1 MKTCPNCGQ
10 TFDDSINY
18 CLADGTPLSP
28 SFPVG
33 RLTPPSFGVPS
44 PRRTSSHSSTF
55 TMAAVI
61 TVIVFMIVGA
71 AGVGAIYFLRSFS
84 GGGKPD
90 LPPYNPSPPYN
101 SANSNSSSNNQPAN
115 EPPQFAREVF
125 RFGSEGVGV
134 GQFQSIRAIAVDAE
148 GKIYVGEGERPAR
161 VQVFDPSGKF
171 ITQWTAP
178 DKDAYL
184 TKLAAD
190 RNGSVYAIQG
200 FGLVRL
206 DGATGK
212 KTADII
218 KPKFGTFN
226 HDDPLEFI
234 AEDVAVALDN
244 SVWVLVGG
252 GTFLHF
258 DSAGKLLG
266 KIKNAPKLA
275 SHDGQFKD
283 FAVDGAGNIYAVGQ
297 TECYIFK
304 FSAEGKFINRFGGK
318 RGSDRKPG
326 QCFISFNDIAVDGKG
341 RIYVTDASAVSVFDP
356 DGNVVGFFKAK
367 EAVFNPVFTDKNEL
381 WVSAGE
387 GVAKF
392 EITQ

>member
-18 CLADGTPLSP
+18 CLADGAPLSP

-33 RLTPPSFGVPS
+33 RLTPPSFSVP
-44 PRRTSSHSSTF
+44 PRRTATNRSTF
-55 TMAAVI
+55 AAAAVI
-61 TVIVFMIVGA
+61 TVIVFAIVGA

-84 GGGKPD
+84 SREISTP
-90 LPPYNPSPPYN
+90 PPYNAAPPYN
-101 SANSNSSSNNQPAN
+101 SANNNQSAN

-125 RFGSEGVGV
+125 RFGDEGVGA

-161 VQVFDPSGKF
+161 VQVFDSSGKF

-190 RNGSVYAIQG
+190 RKGSVYAIQG

-244 SVWVLVGG
+244 SIWVLVGG

-341 RIYVTDASAVSVFDP
+341 RIYVTDSSAVSVFDP
-356 DGNVVGFFKAK
+356 DGNVVGSFKAK

-381 WVSAGE
+381 WVSAGK

-392 EITQ
+392 EVSQ